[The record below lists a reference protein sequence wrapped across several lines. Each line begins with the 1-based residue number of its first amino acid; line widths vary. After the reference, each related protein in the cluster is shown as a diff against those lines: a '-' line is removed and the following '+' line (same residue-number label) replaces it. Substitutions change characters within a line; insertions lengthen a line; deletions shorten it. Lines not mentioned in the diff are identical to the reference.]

1 MAQTTPMRA
10 IRQKCLDCCCGQAQE
25 VRLCTVKKCALHPYR
40 MGHRPKVDKLHPEDN
55 SDEKTS
61 ASPTIFEFE
70 GHSEN
75 EEE

>member
-40 MGHRPKVDKLHPEDN
+40 MGHRPKTDKSTPEHDTVEKVDVAMGFSHQK
-55 SDEKTS
+55 
-61 ASPTIFEFE
+61 
-70 GHSEN
+70 
-75 EEE
+75 EE